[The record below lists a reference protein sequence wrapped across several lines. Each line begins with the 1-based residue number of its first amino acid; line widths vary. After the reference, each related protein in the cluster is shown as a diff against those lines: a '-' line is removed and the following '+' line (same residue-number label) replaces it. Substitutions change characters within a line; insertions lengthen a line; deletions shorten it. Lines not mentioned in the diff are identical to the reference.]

1 MTFEERQRYKGASF
15 AKGPGRQGKMG
26 YGRMNQ
32 KGSGN
37 SKGYG
42 RGNKGQGRG
51 FNSPNTSRS
60 KRN

>member
-51 FNSPNTSRS
+51 FNSPNTSQS
-60 KRN
+60 KSN